1 MLTNTVVA
9 HKNFSNRNS
18 ETWNLDTS
26 LGFLMNRTARGMK
39 RALDAKLLEH
49 ELTATQYIVLI
60 RMYEEDGISLTELVE
75 RLYLDNPTLTGIIDR
90 MERDGLLQ
98 RQRDDDDRR
107 VVNVYLTA
115 KGKLLRSEI
124 EHLAQETDEDIWKN
138 FSEPEKKEMLNYIER
153 LWNNLND

>member
-1 MLTNTVVA
+1 MLTNNIVA
-9 HKNFSNRNS
+9 HKNFSTRNT

-39 RALDAKLLEH
+39 RALDAKLFDY

-60 RMYEEDGISLTELVE
+60 RMYEEDGISLTELGE

-98 RQRDDDDRR
+98 RMRDDIDRR
-107 VVNVYLTA
+107 VVNVYLTP
-115 KGKLLRSEI
+115 KGKLLRYEI
-124 EHLAQETDEDIWKN
+124 EHLAEKTDDDIWKG
-138 FSEPEKKEMLNYIER
+138 FSESEKNEMLNYIER
-153 LWNNLND
+153 IWNNLND